1 MKPLVMYSC
10 AKGFIVAS
18 EMIDL
23 SVYKGNMKTFVR
35 CFQYLL
41 ITAALV
47 PVCLAADTGSV
58 SFVGDFSNIHS
69 TAEHSYGSSVQ
80 LWRQDD
86 KLFGLFYA
94 ASGLS
99 GDTPTGQ
106 LEDVQ
111 YDPATGKLSFKAKLS
126 VGAVYMGK
134 GKQEPTHDIFSFKGS
149 LQNNIITGVLTH
161 EEKHQTKPRP
171 IVTRVRLT
179 KSKTSESP
187 LPSSTYDEWR
197 QAADQILKVRGP
209 KW

>member
-1 MKPLVMYSC
+1 MKRFL
-10 AKGFIVAS
+10 
-18 EMIDL
+18 
-23 SVYKGNMKTFVR
+23 R
-35 CFQYLL
+35 CFQYCL
-41 ITAALV
+41 IAAVLV
-47 PVCLAADTGSV
+47 SLCRAADAGSI

-69 TAEHSYGSSVQ
+69 TTEHSYGYSVQ
-80 LWRQDD
+80 LWRQGD
-86 KLFGLFYA
+86 KLFGLFSS

-106 LEDVQ
+106 LEDVR
-111 YDPATGKLSFKAKLS
+111 YDPATGKLSFTSRLS
-126 VGAVYMGK
+126 VAAVYMGK
-134 GKQEPTHDIFSFKGS
+134 GKQEPTHDVFSFNGS

-197 QAADQILKVRGP
+197 ESADQILRVRGP